1 MAFHFHQAAAP
12 VLLRVMRSACSGKRD
27 LMFALFVWP
36 VRSIGQGSLLF
47 NQAPG
52 LREVE
57 GSRDKRQDWVKKT
70 GKGRCRRK
78 RGVKAGETT
87 DKCSKP
93 CLSLHDFFFPLSPAH
108 ILFLQLRR
116 FTSVSLPPICTFP
129 AHASL
134 SSLTFYQPLS
144 SLYVVMPNTH
154 TRARSLPF
162 FPTLNHLYSR
172 VLNCPFRPCLLL
184 IHPTSFP
191 PFHQNFIQTHLSI
204 LFHVMPL
211 SLTPLCYLFLLFLI
225 GLLLFPK
232 WIFVLTIQHLE

>member
-1 MAFHFHQAAAP
+1 MQRKARLNVCFIC
-12 VLLRVMRSACSGKRD
+12 LACAVDRAGVTPLQSGTR
-27 LMFALFVWP
+27 FT
-36 VRSIGQGSLLF
+36 RG
-47 NQAPG
+47 
-52 LREVE
+52 RVE

-154 TRARSLPF
+154 TRARARCLF
-162 FPTLNHLYSR
+162 FPRSTIFTR
-172 VLNCPFRPCLLL
+172 V
-184 IHPTSFP
+184 
-191 PFHQNFIQTHLSI
+191 
-204 LFHVMPL
+204 
-211 SLTPLCYLFLLFLI
+211 SLT
-225 GLLLFPK
+225 
-232 WIFVLTIQHLE
+232 VLSDHVCS